1 MTAPVAISVIPVPA
15 FHDNYIW
22 VIRNER
28 YAAVVDPGDAAPVLA
43 YLRQQALQLTAILVT
58 HHHHDHTDGIAALLQ
73 QFSVPVYGP
82 RNESIPALTHL
93 SGEGDRIHLDNLA
106 LTLSVLDTPGHTS
119 GHISYYDGSR
129 LFCGDTLFACGCG
142 RLFEGTPQQL
152 YASLEKIRAL
162 PEDTLVYCTH
172 EYTRANIAFA
182 RVVEPGNQALAQR
195 DQVTARLREQQLPT
209 LPSTLQEERATNP
222 FLRCNQDE
230 VRNSVN
236 RYFDQSFSDDTSV
249 FAALRN
255 WKDRF

>member
-1 MTAPVAISVIPVPA
+1 MTVPVEINVIPVPA

-28 YAAVVDPGDAAPVLA
+28 YAAVVDPGDATPVLA
-43 YLRQQALQLTAILVT
+43 YLQQQALQLTAILVT
-58 HHHHDHTDGIAALLQ
+58 HHHRDHTGGIAALLQ

-82 RNESIPALTHL
+82 RNEFIPALTDL
-93 SGEGDRIHLDNLA
+93 SGEGDWIHLNGLA

-162 PEDTLVYCTH
+162 PDHTLVYCTH

-195 DQVTARLREQQLPT
+195 DRITARLREQQLPT
-209 LPSTLQEERATNP
+209 LPSILQEEHATNP
-222 FLRCNQDE
+222 FLRCDQDE
-230 VRNSVN
+230 VKKSVN
-236 RYFDQSFSDDTSV
+236 RHFNQSFPDTVSV
-249 FAALRN
+249 FAALRS
-255 WKDRF
+255 WKDSL